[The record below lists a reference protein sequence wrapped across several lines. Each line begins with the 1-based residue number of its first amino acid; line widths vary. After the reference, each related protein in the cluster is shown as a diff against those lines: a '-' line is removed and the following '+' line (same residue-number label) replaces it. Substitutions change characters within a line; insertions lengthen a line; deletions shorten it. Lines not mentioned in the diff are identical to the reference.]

1 MHNYD
6 YLSDSAFLKK
16 VDLMR
21 VKEQYVKITLLH
33 FITEDPIQE
42 IQGRISAGN
51 INVNGDSAIRR
62 TGSLTFV
69 ADLAENDITNM
80 DNLITAN
87 KKVEIEIGFKNTTK
101 EYTNY
106 SILWF
111 PLGIFVITDV
121 SITHSLADASITLN
135 IKDKM
140 CLLNGECGGIIPASA
155 TFGELVTEYED
166 GTSVVEEV
174 PMFDI
179 IRTVVSQFG
188 GEQLGRIIIN
198 DLPLR
203 GKQVLRWNGSSPLY
217 IYYKY
222 DNSGKKAYYFSSNEN
237 DVKKNTDMYQVYE
250 PGMNVGYKYTDLTF
264 PGELTANAGDSVVTI
279 LDKIKG
285 ALGNYEYF
293 YDIHGNFVF
302 QEIKNY
308 LNTAKSTVDLNNF
321 NNENYEIDYG
331 GSSVYS
337 FDDATLITSYT
348 NTPNFLG
355 IKNDFVQWGIK
366 EDSSG
371 ISSVI
376 RYHVAIDEK
385 PKCNQDGYKCFFYTT
400 NNWCDNTTVFAG
412 MAIDSGNTMPDNPIN
427 GYFYKVNGII
437 YKYDKDTFTPTDYKE
452 TVIVPTDWRTEL
464 YFRGLQ
470 ASVLGLDTGY
480 YWAELKNEWPRI
492 YDIQNGK
499 FKDIYINNPTEIPF
513 YLDFIDTQSE
523 VGNLSVS
530 NIGRRTSAKSSND
543 INCVFAPEFPDLI
556 IIDASSATR
565 KEEQQECER
574 NGQDYIQ
581 LQSNF
586 YDKLITSS
594 GHNAAFD
601 AIRDELYTAT
611 SFNESI
617 SVVAVPIY
625 HLEPN
630 TRITVKDEVSGIKGD
645 YIINSISLPLDI
657 NGTMSLSCKR
667 ALQRY

>member
-101 EYTNY
+101 EYTDY
-106 SILWF
+106 SMLWF

-222 DNSGKKAYYFSSNEN
+222 DDSGKKAYYFSSNEN

-285 ALGNYEYF
+285 VLGNYEYF

-321 NNENYEIDYG
+321 NN
-331 GSSVYS
+331 
-337 FDDATLITSYT
+337 
-348 NTPNFLG
+348 
-355 IKNDFVQWGIK
+355 KN
-366 EDSSG
+366 
-371 ISSVI
+371 
-376 RYHVAIDEK
+376 
-385 PKCNQDGYKCFFYTT
+385 
-400 NNWCDNTTVFAG
+400 
-412 MAIDSGNTMPDNPIN
+412 
-427 GYFYKVNGII
+427 
-437 YKYDKDTFTPTDYKE
+437 
-452 TVIVPTDWRTEL
+452 
-464 YFRGLQ
+464 
-470 ASVLGLDTGY
+470 
-480 YWAELKNEWPRI
+480 
-492 YDIQNGK
+492 
-499 FKDIYINNPTEIPF
+499 
-513 YLDFIDTQSE
+513 
-523 VGNLSVS
+523 
-530 NIGRRTSAKSSND
+530 
-543 INCVFAPEFPDLI
+543 
-556 IIDASSATR
+556 
-565 KEEQQECER
+565 
-574 NGQDYIQ
+574 
-581 LQSNF
+581 
-586 YDKLITSS
+586 
-594 GHNAAFD
+594 
-601 AIRDELYTAT
+601 
-611 SFNESI
+611 
-617 SVVAVPIY
+617 
-625 HLEPN
+625 
-630 TRITVKDEVSGIKGD
+630 
-645 YIINSISLPLDI
+645 
-657 NGTMSLSCKR
+657 
-667 ALQRY
+667 